1 MRLTIE
7 RATLALK
14 LFGHSSSGS
23 ARNNPDRAGAR

>member
-7 RATLALK
+7 RATLALNV
-14 LFGHSSSGS
+14 LGHSISGS